1 MDSIGTRVTVA
12 MITMNEESSVAI
24 VIKKIQDVIPGA
36 EILIVDSSHDQ
47 TPVIAAALGATV
59 IRQFPPRGY
68 GVAMMKVLQES
79 ARDVVVTMDCDD
91 TYPAEKIPELAALVL
106 DKGFDVVDA
115 SRLKH
120 KPKAMPWLNYI
131 ANVSFAWVA
140 TVLFM
145 RRLTDL
151 HSGMRAYRKSMI
163 DALHFQADGAA
174 LPVELLLKPL
184 ISGYKVHVEFIDY
197 HERIGTSKMRPLST
211 SWWTIK
217 RIINTRL
224 GYN

>member
-1 MDSIGTRVTVA
+1 MDSIGARVTVA

-59 IRQFPPRGY
+59 IRQFPPRE
-68 GVAMMKVLQES
+68 VI
-79 ARDVVVTMDCDD
+79 VTMDCDD

-211 SWWTIK
+211 AWWTIK